1 MIQAAA
7 TPPWRA
13 PAHVKMAA
21 DKAAAKQAITK
32 KAFAMQAITK
42 QAEIYL
48 GLDMA
53 VDCRRFINPE
63 TSRLHG
69 GRPGSLSHT
78 RCGLAIPGGSGVSIL
93 EALASGEA
101 ESSEISMLC
110 KKCFRESKLS

>member
-42 QAEIYL
+42 QAADNKAAAKQAAASVAKQTADKAVAKQAAVPKRQAYAPPLQVKREMVGEI
-48 GLDMA
+48 DA
-53 VDCRRFINPE
+53 NEVRRK
-63 TSRLHG
+63 
-69 GRPGSLSHT
+69 
-78 RCGLAIPGGSGVSIL
+78 L
-93 EALASGEA
+93 EPWPTHYV
-101 ESSEISMLC
+101 
-110 KKCFRESKLS
+110 